1 MIPPRPLAALALA
14 ALALT
19 TVPGVA
25 NAGRGKAPEP
35 APVVATT
42 TTPASPPPGRRIV
55 GLLEVRVDGAAPEV
69 AAEFE
74 HALEEQLD
82 TTSYWLAGRAKMRE
96 RMQFA
101 TKWVDGCVSGPC
113 LAEVRTQ
120 TGAELVVLAVLTGS
134 GTSFGYAVTIVRTD
148 NGRVLAQESSRC
160 DVCMVKEAMTEATLA
175 TLRLL
180 NAVPERL
187 PDESAEQ
194 GAQIDMAVG
203 KLVRRIESRERTW
216 SRRGLRLALVGL
228 GVAAT
233 GFGLYLT
240 QDRPDW
246 ALIMT
251 AAGGGLGA
259 GGVVVL
265 TF

>member
-1 MIPPRPLAALALA
+1 MIHPRPLAALTLA
-14 ALALT
+14 AIALT
-19 TVPGVA
+19 AAPGVA
-25 NAGRGKAPEP
+25 NAGRGTAAAP
-35 APVVATT
+35 ATST
-42 TTPASPPPGRRIV
+42 APASPPPGRRLV
-55 GLLEVRVDGAAPEV
+55 GLLEVRVDGAAREV

-74 HALEEQLD
+74 RALEDQLD
-82 TTSYWLAGRAKMRE
+82 TTSYWLAGRDQMRE
-96 RMQFA
+96 RMRFA

-160 DVCMVKEAMTEATLA
+160 DVCMIKEAMTEATLA

-203 KLVRRIESRERTW
+203 KLVRRIENRERTW

-233 GFGLYLT
+233 GLGLYIT